1 MTLIWSVT
9 LNKLSR
15 ANYLLSSFLN
25 PENESFELIF
35 SSDHDVQIH
44 RISKKPG
51 TAGTGCFI
59 ELSNTKTLFF
69 AYIID
74 YDTASKD
81 VMDKRLFFLVA
92 RSHSGIYLV

>member
-1 MTLIWSVT
+1 MS
-9 LNKLSR
+9 KLSR
-15 ANYLLSSFLN
+15 SNYVLSSFHN
-25 PENESFELIF
+25 SENESFELIF
-35 SSDHDVQIH
+35 DNNNDVKIH